1 MKEFVYEIIRMI
13 TTSGLREDQD
23 PKESAPEI
31 TNEIVRRTML
41 DYEGNVSSYNKTRI
55 EKIVQNAVHWS
66 LVNGFVVVPNYLNS
80 LDMMS
85 VTHLPFTL
93 FPTPFKREPYN
104 KIWDIQPTVSD
115 VVFNIAKS
123 EFYMNHIFKEYEHF

>member
-1 MKEFVYEIIRMI
+1 MIR
-13 TTSGLREDQD
+13 TNDNHKD
-23 PKESAPEI
+23 PKSKADATEI
-31 TNEIVRRTML
+31 TNEIVSMTML
-41 DYEGNVSSYNKTRI
+41 DYESNVSSYNKIRI
-55 EKIVQNAVHWS
+55 EKVVQNAVHWS
-66 LVNGFVVVPNYLNS
+66 LVNGFVLVPSYLNS

-115 VVFNIAKS
+115 VVFKVAKS
-123 EFYMNHIFKEYEHF
+123 QFYLDLMFKEYEYFKCY

>member
-1 MKEFVYEIIRMI
+1 MI
-13 TTSGLREDQD
+13 TTNGLLEDRD
-23 PKESAPEI
+23 PKEGAPEI
-31 TNEIVRRTML
+31 ANEIVSRTML
-41 DYEGNVSSYNKTRI
+41 DYESNVSSYNKTRI

-93 FPTPFKREPYN
+93 FPTPFEREPYN
-104 KIWDIQPTVSD
+104 KIWDIQPIVSD

-123 EFYMNHIFKEYEHF
+123 EFYMNQIFK